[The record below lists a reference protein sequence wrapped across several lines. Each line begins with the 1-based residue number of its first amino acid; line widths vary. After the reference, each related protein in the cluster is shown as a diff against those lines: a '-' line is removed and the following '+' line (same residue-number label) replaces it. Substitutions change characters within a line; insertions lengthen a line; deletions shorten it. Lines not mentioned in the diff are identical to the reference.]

1 MDRKVI
7 FREIIRRVVIMFEQ
21 QNLNM
26 KNYNLN
32 FLSTRTHIA
41 ILVIKN
47 AYFPFHIYLATSTE
61 CRLAS
66 GGAIC

>member
-1 MDRKVI
+1 
-7 FREIIRRVVIMFEQ
+7 MFEQ

-47 AYFPFHIYLATSTE
+47 AYFPFHIYLAASTE
-61 CRLAS
+61 SRLAS